1 MTELPQLWELA
12 AYRQAAEIA
21 EAEEQVQLAA
31 AVAQAG
37 VTWADRARGATGLPV
52 SVRVLGGTELS
63 GTLELATDECLVLA
77 DGDDHRLIPTPAV
90 ASLAVTQLPSALP
103 ARGLERTGI
112 RAMVRARLGAAVRV
126 ELDGDPSIVGVL
138 VAVGRDYIAVESL
151 SAQRDGGIE
160 LIPTDQLRWLGWRE
174 PAPLAASDQ
183 SMN

>member
-37 VTWADRARGATGLPV
+37 VTLADRARGATGLPV

-77 DGDDHRLIPTPAV
+77 DGDDHRLIPIPACRHTV
-90 ASLAVTQLPSALP
+90 AECAPRSGVGANWDSRHRAGSSGSGR
-103 ARGLERTGI
+103 AGGTG
-112 RAMVRARLGAAVRV
+112 
-126 ELDGDPSIVGVL
+126 
-138 VAVGRDYIAVESL
+138 
-151 SAQRDGGIE
+151 
-160 LIPTDQLRWLGWRE
+160 W
-174 PAPLAASDQ
+174 
-183 SMN
+183 